1 EPFFEIAQDKEAD
14 AQLIADLDH
23 ILVCL
28 RKNREP
34 EKDHLIDSM
43 LANDLFELLRA
54 AEQRQVGVV
63 NLFVILNQ
71 ANSAKPDFII
81 GVNPIA
87 LLGSA
92 LARTDENGL
101 VFAPENSA
109 GQNRRQIIM
118 RKEQRDIEPRH
129 EVE

>member
-1 EPFFEIAQDKEAD
+1 CEVDEALQKSVERVLERFFAKSNEAEATVFKMRHRMTEPFFEIAQDKEAD

-43 LANDLFELLRA
+43 LANDLVELLRA

-63 NLFVILNQ
+63 NLFVI
-71 ANSAKPDFII
+71 
-81 GVNPIA
+81 
-87 LLGSA
+87 
-92 LARTDENGL
+92 
-101 VFAPENSA
+101 
-109 GQNRRQIIM
+109 
-118 RKEQRDIEPRH
+118 
-129 EVE
+129 